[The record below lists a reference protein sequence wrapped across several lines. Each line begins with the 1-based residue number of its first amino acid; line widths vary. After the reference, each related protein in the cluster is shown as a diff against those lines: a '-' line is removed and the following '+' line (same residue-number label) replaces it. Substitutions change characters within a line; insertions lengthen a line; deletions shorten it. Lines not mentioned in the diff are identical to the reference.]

1 MASIEE
7 QQLKLIADLEI
18 EMMSDMYNRL
28 VEINKIHKM
37 KCTVR
42 HAVQER
48 FYLLLQD
55 VSEKVQW
62 QRV

>member
-1 MASIEE
+1 
-7 QQLKLIADLEI
+7 
-18 EMMSDMYNRL
+18 
-28 VEINKIHKM
+28 M

-62 QRV
+62 QRVWFVYCKPLIRN